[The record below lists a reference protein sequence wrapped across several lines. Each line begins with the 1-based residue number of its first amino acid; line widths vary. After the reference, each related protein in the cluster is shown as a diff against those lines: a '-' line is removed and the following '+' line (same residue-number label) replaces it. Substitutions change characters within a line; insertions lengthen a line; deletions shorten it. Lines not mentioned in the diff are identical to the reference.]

1 MFNHVTVL
9 LNEAV
14 EGLNVKPDGIY
25 VDCTLGGAGH
35 SSLILKQLTTGH
47 LYCFDQDI
55 HAIEAARERLEKI
68 GNQFTIIQSN
78 FKNLKSELHL
88 RGVEHVDGIL
98 FDLGVSS
105 PQFDDGARGF
115 SYNYDARLD
124 MRMNQEASLDA
135 HYIVNHY
142 SYEQLVEILYKYADE
157 KFAKQ
162 IARKIEKEREIH
174 PIDTTFQLVDIIKE
188 AIPAYARRK
197 GGHPAKRTFQALRI
211 AVNDELNVFDIALKD
226 ALDLLNLNGRIS
238 VITFHS
244 LEDKICKY
252 TFNEVSKLKDV
263 PKGLPVIPLEM
274 QPKFKLVNRKPIIA
288 SDDELTHNHRA
299 HSAIESYREG
309 YFMKKRKTGF
319 ESFAQVFLI
328 VTIVVF
334 VFGII
339 MVKSVESSY
348 NRTIQKLQNEIDTLE
363 SDIDSLQMQKQ
374 ELVSF
379 NRVAEVAT
387 SKGYTYQNDAT
398 ASTTGAQQ

>member
-14 EGLNVKPDGIY
+14 EGLNVKSDGIY

-47 LYCFDQDI
+47 LYCFDQDEN
-55 HAIEAARERLEKI
+55 AIQAARQRLEAI
-68 GNQFTIIQSN
+68 GDQFTIIQSN
-78 FKNLKSELHL
+78 FKNIKAELNQ

-105 PQFDDGARGF
+105 PQFDNAERGF

-124 MRMNQEASLDA
+124 MRMDQSASLDA
-135 HYIVNHY
+135 HEIVNHY

-162 IARKIEKEREIH
+162 IARRIEKEREIQ
-174 PIDTTFQLVDIIKE
+174 PIDTTFQLVEIVKS

-226 ALDLLNLNGRIS
+226 ALDLLNLNGRIA

-252 TFNEVSKLKDV
+252 TFNDVSKLKDV
-263 PKGLPVIPLEM
+263 PKGLPVIPEEM
-274 QPKFKLVNRKPIIA
+274 QPKFKLVNKKPIIA
-288 SDDELTHNHRA
+288 TEEELNENHRS
-299 HSAIESYREG
+299 HSAKLRIIE
-309 YFMKKRKTGF
+309 
-319 ESFAQVFLI
+319 
-328 VTIVVF
+328 
-334 VFGII
+334 
-339 MVKSVESSY
+339 
-348 NRTIQKLQNEIDTLE
+348 
-363 SDIDSLQMQKQ
+363 
-374 ELVSF
+374 
-379 NRVAEVAT
+379 RVRV
-387 SKGYTYQNDAT
+387 
-398 ASTTGAQQ
+398 